1 MAFDIA
7 FDYRFDTTGFFTET
21 ARAALK
27 AAAGAWEAIIEDE
40 FADIPAG
47 IAFSF
52 DSPTQGPDEVTV
64 TLDEPIDDLLIF
76 VGAQTPPFGDTDGEP
91 LARGGTKGFDAEG
104 DIFSRRIDDDF
115 RGQGAVTNFEPF
127 VGAMSVDPA
136 QDWSFDL
143 DAPVA
148 GKHDFFSVALHEIG
162 HVLGFGQAQVH
173 DDIASGG
180 FDGPNALS
188 VNDGSPIPMDASL
201 SHTAESFQD
210 GAPLM
215 SPSLTVGTRKEIT
228 DVDKAMLADIGWE
241 ITGFEAQGSQPPL
254 ATEGDDGT
262 VFGTIVDDEIEGL
275 GGVDQLQG
283 SDGDD
288 VLDGGG
294 GNDILFGQDGDDTLS
309 GGSGD
314 DQIQGGGGAD
324 ILRGGSGQNTAFGQ
338 DGTDTFYVAPGD
350 GTLDIQDFEL
360 GEETVLVDP
369 ALGFTDAQAVLDRAT
384 KPFSNVTRLDLSSGG
399 SGSNGPFVDVRH
411 VSTTGTPLTVADIEI
426 GAPDMASGGGSGSR
440 GGSGSL
446 GDSGGDGA
454 GGRGGSGSGSSGGS
468 GASGGSGG
476 SGGTQTPQPPDG
488 DAPKP
493 VANAFLNADRELTFS
508 DPVTVFGRDGGNETI
523 KLNSTA
529 QGLRTDANIERID
542 FTQPLD
548 AMYFAVTGDGL
559 EISADASR
567 LVTMSSL
574 NQAVELRFSDGDAA
588 LTQVGATAFQLTG
601 SDGGTALID
610 ESGGPA
616 SVTLGGNTS
625 GVGGDGSGGDGETD
639 PAANVFLEADSGLT
653 LSDPVAVFGR
663 DGGNERVTL
672 TSDAVGSRLD
682 ANVERLDIAR
692 DLADLTFAVT
702 GEGLDIQTGSSASV
716 VTMASLNQTLE
727 IRFADGNGTLRQTGA
742 AEFELAGGDAGS
754 ATLDKTPRTVSVDLG
769 DQTAAALSPVGV
781 APDTDPLLPVIA

>member
-21 ARAALK
+21 VRAALE
-27 AAAGAWEAIIEDE
+27 AAAGAWEAIIADE

-52 DSPTQGPDEVTV
+52 DSPTAGPDEVTV

-76 VGAQTPPFGDTDGEP
+76 VGAQTPPFGDPDGEP

-104 DIFSRRIDDDF
+104 DIFARRIDDNF
-115 RGQGAVTNFEPF
+115 RDQGAVTDFEPF
-127 VGAMSVDPA
+127 VGTMSVDPA
-136 QDWSFDL
+136 QDWSFNL
-143 DAPVA
+143 DGPAS

-180 FDGPNALS
+180 FDGPNALD
-188 VNDGSPIPMDASL
+188 VNGGAAIPMTPGL
-201 SHTAESFQD
+201 SHTTDSFRD

-241 ITGFEAQGSQPPL
+241 IEGFEAQGSQPPL

-262 VFGTIVDDEIEGL
+262 IFGTIVDDEIEGL
-275 GGVDQLQG
+275 GGADQLQG

-288 VLDGGG
+288 RLDGGG

-324 ILRGGSGQNTAFGQ
+324 TLRGGSGQNTAFGQ
-338 DGTDTFYVAPGD
+338 DGTDIFYVAPGD

-369 ALGFTDAQAVLDRAT
+369 ALGFASAEAVLDRAT

-399 SGSNGPFVDVRH
+399 SGSDGPFVDVRH
-411 VSTTGTPLTVADIEI
+411 ASRVDSPLTAADIEI
-426 GAPDMASGGGSGSR
+426 GTPGAASGG
-440 GGSGSL
+440 
-446 GDSGGDGA
+446 A
-454 GGRGGSGSGSSGGS
+454 SGSSGGS
-468 GASGGSGG
+468 GSGGNSSGGSGSGGSGSDGTDASG
-476 SGGTQTPQPPDG
+476 SGGTQTPLPPQG
-488 DAPKP
+488 DAPAP
-493 VANAFLNADRELTFS
+493 AANAFLNADGELTFS
-508 DPVTVFGRDGGNETI
+508 DPVAVFGRDGGNETI

-529 QGLRTDANIERID
+529 QGLRADANIERID
-542 FTQPLD
+542 FPQALD

-574 NQAVELRFSDGDAA
+574 NQPLDLRFSDGNAT
-588 LTQVGATAFQLTG
+588 LTQIGATTFQLTG
-601 SDGGTALID
+601 SDGGTARID
-610 ESGGPA
+610 DSGGPA
-616 SVTLGGNTS
+616 NVTLGGNPS
-625 GVGGDGSGGDGETD
+625 GVGSDSSGGDGETS
-639 PAANVFLEADSGLT
+639 PAANVFLETNSGLT

-702 GEGLDIQTGSSASV
+702 GAGLDIQNGSSTSV
-716 VTMASLNQTLE
+716 VTMSSLNQTLD
-727 IRFADGNGTLRQTGA
+727 IRFADGNATLRQTGA
-742 AEFELAGGDAGS
+742 ASFELAGGDAGS
-754 ATLDKTPRTVSVDLG
+754 ATLDSTPRTVSVDLG
-769 DQTAAALSPVGV
+769 DQTAAALTPVGL
-781 APDTDPLLPVIA
+781 APDADPLLPDIA